1 MSRIMIVDDEESIL
15 KALKRLSCGPRRA
28 FFGNKTY
35 NLEVETFSSSVAA
48 LEHARTEAFDLF
60 ISDYRMPELD
70 GVEFLKAV
78 KQIQPDSARLIL
90 SGYADLNALVRA
102 VNEVG
107 IDRFIGKPWNDYDLM
122 SAIAQ
127 ALAHRELVR
136 KTANWPIW
144 CGWKWATRR
153 RSRSRPNASSAWSR
167 ALPKSIGDRTV
178 PSFWTR
184 ICWRKIE
191 AWPNWKTT
199 G

>member
-15 KALKRLSCGPRRA
+15 KALKRVMRA
-28 FFGNKTY
+28 APCVFGNKTY

-127 ALAHRELVR
+127 ALAHRELVIENR
-136 KTANWPIW
+136 ELANLVRLEMGDKTPEQ
-144 CGWKWATRR
+144 
-153 RSRSRPNASSAWSR
+153 
-167 ALPKSIGDRTV
+167 
-178 PSFWTR
+178 
-184 ICWRKIE
+184 IE
-191 AWPNWKTT
+191 AERLERMEPGITEVNWGPDGSVILDPDLLAKD
-199 G
+199 